1 MQKYICSICGFVY
14 DEATGYPEGGIAPGT
29 KWEDI
34 PRDWVCPLCGA
45 TKDEFKQQNHVTS
58 STPSIQPV
66 EVEDIDALRELSFE
80 ELSVLCSNLSKGCE
94 KQYLTEEAELFNQL
108 ADYYIRKSTPA
119 SDSQISDL
127 IALIE
132 EVESFSVSCRKVIA
146 GYQNDLPYYS
156 GMLDRVSIRD
166 GKKSLSAI
174 KKNVT
179 VSVENGILTIRLFPL
194 IKNLSA
200 RTKEYISLLISDAI
214 KEYFTAN
221 PMLDFGCENC
231 VIVINSHYAR
241 PELVRDNDSVEVS
254 AIVNAIKTYFLTDD
268 DGLHLAIYRTGT
280 ISDRHETEI
289 NVMKITDFVQYLI
302 QHSRHAHS

>member
-1 MQKYICSICGFVY
+1 MKILSNKANAIQSRLILFQS
-14 DEATGYPEGGIAPGT
+14 
-29 KWEDI
+29 
-34 PRDWVCPLCGA
+34 
-45 TKDEFKQQNHVTS
+45 Q
-58 STPSIQPV
+58 PS
-66 EVEDIDALRELSFE
+66 
-80 ELSVLCSNLSKGCE
+80 
-94 KQYLTEEAELFNQL
+94 
-108 ADYYIRKSTPA
+108 DYYLVMQHLSELV
-119 SDSQISDL
+119 S
-127 IALIE
+127 LIE
-132 EVESFSVSCRKVIA
+132 EVESFSVNCRKVIA

-166 GKKSLSAI
+166 GKKALSAV

-179 VSVENGILTIRLFPL
+179 VSVENDILTLRLFPL

-200 RTKEYISLLISDAI
+200 RTKEYISILIGDAI

-221 PMLDFGCENC
+221 PRLDFDCENC
-231 VIVINSHYAR
+231 VIVINSHYTC

-302 QHSRHAHS
+302 QHSRHAYS

>member
-1 MQKYICSICGFVY
+1 M
-14 DEATGYPEGGIAPGT
+14 
-29 KWEDI
+29 
-34 PRDWVCPLCGA
+34 
-45 TKDEFKQQNHVTS
+45 
-58 STPSIQPV
+58 
-66 EVEDIDALRELSFE
+66 
-80 ELSVLCSNLSKGCE
+80 
-94 KQYLTEEAELFNQL
+94 
-108 ADYYIRKSTPA
+108 
-119 SDSQISDL
+119 
-127 IALIE
+127 
-132 EVESFSVSCRKVIA
+132 
-146 GYQNDLPYYS
+146 
-156 GMLDRVSIRD
+156 
-166 GKKSLSAI
+166 SAI

-179 VSVENGILTIRLFPL
+179 VSVEIGILTIRLFPL

>member
-1 MQKYICSICGFVY
+1 MKILSNKANAIQSRLIMFQS
-14 DEATGYPEGGIAPGT
+14 
-29 KWEDI
+29 
-34 PRDWVCPLCGA
+34 
-45 TKDEFKQQNHVTS
+45 Q
-58 STPSIQPV
+58 PS
-66 EVEDIDALRELSFE
+66 
-80 ELSVLCSNLSKGCE
+80 
-94 KQYLTEEAELFNQL
+94 
-108 ADYYIRKSTPA
+108 DYYLVMQNLP
-119 SDSQISDL
+119 DL

-268 DGLHLAIYRTGT
+268 DG
-280 ISDRHETEI
+280 
-289 NVMKITDFVQYLI
+289 
-302 QHSRHAHS
+302 